1 MTPAA
6 AKRLRLLASAV
17 TVLLA
22 VAVLGAGW
30 FYGRLRAS
38 LPQVEGRATLGGLG
52 TPVEVTRDAL
62 GIPTIRARDQGDAM
76 RALGWLHAQDR
87 FFQMD
92 LLRRSSA
99 GELAEL
105 FGTQALPRDRQV
117 RMHGFR
123 RLAEKIVEGLPAADR
138 ARLDAYTAG
147 VNAGLAALAARPF
160 EYLVLRTS
168 PEPWRPADTVLVLYA
183 MTLDLQDGSGRHER
197 TLMTLRDQL
206 GRDALAF
213 FDPLITPDDAALDG
227 STAPLPPIPGPRVLD
242 LRGRKISALWPAAPD
257 ESPGPHLP
265 FAPRPA
271 EFVLGSNAFAV
282 DGAHSATGAAVVAN
296 DMHLELRVP
305 NTWYRAALQWPA
317 ADGSP
322 AVSVSGVTLPG
333 APGVVVGSN
342 GRIAWGFTN
351 SYTDVSDLVV
361 VETLPDLPE
370 DYHAPGQADALR
382 FEKRVEMIKV
392 KGGDDVR
399 VEYPWTIWGPIVG
412 RSETGQP
419 LALRWV
425 AHEPAAANLGIF
437 RLESAGTVAEAVAVA
452 HRAGMPAQNL
462 VVGDTT
468 GAIAWTIAGRLPN
481 RRGYDGRL
489 PVSWRFGDRAWDGLL
504 DPDRVPVLA
513 SPLLPGS
520 GPLPEGRIWSA
531 NQRHVGGEA
540 LRLVGDGD
548 YARPYRA
555 AQCREGLLRVD
566 RAKPADLLAVQLDDR
581 ALFLERWH
589 RRLLQTLSPAAVA
602 GKPARE
608 ELRRH
613 IERWEGRAGPEAVSY
628 RIVREFRIAAYA
640 RIYRPIFAGCTEA
653 FPGFAWNQLQL
664 EPATWAL
671 LDQKPAH
678 LLESAY
684 ADWDALLLA
693 AADDVITKLGK
704 DGKSLP
710 QANWGWQNTA
720 RIRHPFGNLLPGWV
734 AGWLNMAEEPLAG
747 SDDMP
752 RAQTPSHGASER
764 MAVSPGREAEGIL
777 HVPGGQSGHP
787 LSPFYRA
794 GHEAWVRGLPT
805 PFLPGVPA
813 HTLVLAP

>member
-17 TVLLA
+17 TVLVAL
-22 VAVLGAGW
+22 AVLGGGW
-30 FYGRLRAS
+30 FYWRLRAS
-38 LPQVEGRATLGGLG
+38 LPQVEGQASLPGLSA
-52 TPVEVTRDAL
+52 PVDVTRDAL
-62 GIPTIRARDQGDAM
+62 GIPSIRARTRADAL
-76 RALGWLHAQDR
+76 RSLGWLHAQDR

-92 LLRRSSA
+92 LLRRSAA

-105 FGTQALPRDRQV
+105 FGRQALPRDRQV

-123 RLAEKIVEGLPAADR
+123 RLAERIVTGLPAADR
-138 ARLDAYTAG
+138 ARLEAYTAG

-160 EYLVLRTS
+160 EYLVLRAS
-168 PEPWRPADTVLVLYA
+168 PQPWRPADTVLVLYA
-183 MTLDLQDGSGRHER
+183 MTLDLQDSSGRHER

-206 GRDALAF
+206 GREALAF
-213 FDPLITPDDAALDG
+213 FDPLITPEDAALDG
-227 STAPLPPIPGPRVLD
+227 TTAPLPPIPGPKVLD
-242 LRGRKISALWPAAPD
+242 LRARKVGAVPA
-257 ESPGPHLP
+257 PGAGDLLEPHLP

-282 DGAHSATGAAVVAN
+282 DGAHSASGAAVVAN

-317 ADGSP
+317 ADGAP

-361 VETLPDLPE
+361 VETLADLPE
-370 DYHAPGQADALR
+370 DYHAPGQAEALR
-382 FEKRVEMIKV
+382 FEKRVETIKV
-392 KGGDDVR
+392 KGDDDVR
-399 VEYPWTIWGPIVG
+399 AEYPWTIWGPVVG
-412 RSETGQP
+412 RDESGRP

-425 AHEPAAANLGIF
+425 AHEPEAANLGIF
-437 RLESAGTVAEAVAVA
+437 RLEEAANVAEAVAVA

-468 GAIAWTIAGRLPN
+468 GAIAWTIAGRLPD
-481 RRGYDGRL
+481 RRGHDGRL
-489 PVSWRFGDRAWDGLL
+489 PVSWRYGDRSWNGLL

-513 SPLLPGS
+513 SPLLPGA

-531 NQRHVGGEA
+531 NQRHVGGDA
-540 LRLVGDGD
+540 LRLLGDGD
-548 YARPYRA
+548 YARPSRA
-555 AQCREGLLRVD
+555 AQCREGLLRVE
-566 RAKPADLLAVQLDDR
+566 RAAPRDLLAVQLDDR

-589 RRLLQTLSPAAVA
+589 RLLLQTLTPAAVA
-602 GKPARE
+602 ANPARAA
-608 ELRRH
+608 LRRH
-613 IERWEGRAGPEAVSY
+613 AEAWEGRAGTEAVSY
-628 RIVREFRIAAYA
+628 RIVREFRLAVQA
-640 RIYRPIFAGCTEA
+640 RVYRPIFAGCLEA
-653 FPGFAWNQLQL
+653 FPGFAWGQLQL

-671 LDQKPAH
+671 LGERPKH
-678 LLESAY
+678 LLDAAY
-684 ADWDALLLA
+684 PDWDALLLA
-693 AADDVITKLGK
+693 GVDDVIARFGK
-704 DGKSLP
+704 DGKPLP

-720 RIRHPFGNLLPGWV
+720 RIRHPFGNLLPGWL
-734 AGWLNMAEEPLAG
+734 AGWLNQSEDPLAG

-752 RAQTPSHGASER
+752 RAQTPTHGASER

-805 PFLPGVPA
+805 PFLPGAPA
-813 HTLVLAP
+813 HALVLSP